1 MAADNVDGPV
11 SVVASPASGS
21 TFPLGTTTVSLT
33 ATDAAGN
40 SANASFAVTV
50 RDTTPP
56 VISADATK
64 TAEATSPTGAV
75 VTFVAIATDT
85 VSGNVPVNA
94 SPASGSTFGI
104 GLSSVSLSATD
115 AAGNTASGS
124 ILINVRDTTVPVI
137 SSLAPSSAT
146 LWPPNHKMVPIT
158 LTAVASDAVGVAS
171 LQIISATSNEPDN
184 GLGDGDTAGD
194 IEITGPLTL
203 NLRAERGGKGN
214 GRVYTI
220 TVEAKD
226 AAGNASTKT
235 VTVSVPKTQ
244 GGK

>member
-56 VISADATK
+56 VISAD
-64 TAEATSPTGAV
+64 ATSPTGAV